1 MRKWWGF
8 IVPLAVRCHPIGA
21 FDVVTVAFGKSA
33 TRLSWHGLYLSPEV
47 ALSGPQRRLFLG
59 RYLLTASAREVGR
72 QVASFM
78 GLPLH
83 DLLSRNSVGGGR
95 V

>member
-1 MRKWWGF
+1 VVGF

-33 TRLSWHGLYLSPEV
+33 TRLSRHGLYLSPEV

-59 RYLLTASAREVGR
+59 RYLLTASARKVGR
-72 QVASFM
+72 RVASFM